1 VTRLCS
7 VALLVSCA
15 LGTGCSASTAQ
26 CAPDPIVEPVLEVTN
41 AVTGAALCGVTVTTQ
56 GDGGVASPVQVTVI
70 DGGAGCEYQLGLG
83 LGTTVLTVSMAG
95 FASTMVTALVE
106 NDDCNQSV
114 PAPSVVQVK
123 LNPD

>member
-1 VTRLCS
+1 MKRFCS
-7 VALLVSCA
+7 SALLVLSV
-15 LGTGCSASTAQ
+15 LGAGCSPSTAQ

-41 AVTGAALCGVTVTTQ
+41 AVTGAALCGVTVTMQ
-56 GDGGVASPVQVTVI
+56 GDGGVASPVHVTVI

-95 FASTMVTALVE
+95 FASAMVSALVE
-106 NDDCNQSV
+106 NDACNQSV